1 MTENIIQVRNVTKKY
16 NLYEKPQDRFKE
28 AVGFG
33 KKTLHRDFYAL
44 NDVSFDVKRGETVGI
59 IGTNGAGK
67 STLLKMITGVL
78 KPTQGEIEVNGKV
91 SALLELGAGFNQEYT
106 GMENIFLN
114 GRMMGFSREEMQS
127 KVDSIVEFADIGEFI
142 NQPVRMYS
150 SGMFARLAFAVA
162 INVEPDILIVDEAL
176 SVGDVFF
183 QNKCFRKF
191 EDLRS
196 KGITILFVSHDIAS
210 VRQMCSRVLWIDA
223 GREKKFDEAEK
234 VCDMYMDEKRMSM
247 NENASVGKETQ
258 YPHMHT
264 QPVTHK
270 VKYPKIVNRIDR
282 FGSQKLEVIS
292 VFIKDEEGQ
301 MVSTMYVDK
310 KYTTHVAFQLYE
322 DMDQL
327 ICGFSFENNK
337 GLPLYDINNFI
348 NQQEQIKGRKGDIIE
363 VVYDFK
369 LPRIMKGLYL
379 VCTAIA
385 QGSQENHVMLTWLH
399 AVMQIEIVN
408 SGFNSG
414 YIEIPSE
421 IKTYQHEQNDVE
433 FY

>member
-1 MTENIIQVRNVTKKY
+1 MTGNIIEVKNITKKY

-28 AVGFG
+28 VVGFG
-33 KKTLHRDFYAL
+33 HRSLHSDFYAL
-44 NDVSFDVKRGETVGI
+44 NHITFDVKRGETVGI

-67 STLLKMITGVL
+67 STLLKIITGVL
-78 KPTQGEIEVNGKV
+78 KPTQGEIEVKGKV

-114 GRMMGFSREEMQS
+114 GRMMGFSKEEMLAR
-127 KVDSIVEFADIGEFI
+127 VDNIIEFADIGEFI
-142 NQPVRMYS
+142 HQPVKMYS

-183 QNKCFRKF
+183 QNKCFKKF

-196 KGITILFVSHDIAS
+196 KGVTILFVSHDIAS
-210 VRQMCSRVLWIDA
+210 VRQMCSRVLWLDNGQEKIFDA
-223 GREKKFDEAEK
+223 SEK
-234 VCDMYMDEKRMSM
+234 VCDMYMDEKRMAM
-247 NENASVGKETQ
+247 NEIASVNKVTE
-258 YPHMHT
+258 YPHIEMQQT
-264 QPVTHK
+264 DQK
-270 VKYPKIVNRIDR
+270 VRYPKLQNRVDR
-282 FGSQKLEVIS
+282 FGSQKIKIIS
-292 VFIKDEEGQ
+292 AFIRDQEEK
-301 MVSTMYVDK
+301 MVSTIYVDQE
-310 KYTTHVAFQLYE
+310 YTTHVVFQLYE

-348 NQQEQIKGRKGDIIE
+348 NQQEHIRGKKGDIIE
-363 VVYDFK
+363 VVYSFK

-385 QGSQENHVMLTWLH
+385 QGTQENHVMLTWLH
-399 AVMQIEIVN
+399 SVMQIEVVN
-408 SGFNSG
+408 QGFNSS

-421 IKTYQHEQNDVE
+421 IRTYQHEENDVE
-433 FY
+433 LY